1 MERSSKFSERRLLQ
15 ISADLLSQLAEIQ
28 KLRMAVQAAEAR
40 NSQTAHLRR
49 TEVAALD
56 DGKQPLRAGSI

>member
-15 ISADLLSQLAEIQ
+15 ISVDLLSQLAEIQ

-40 NSQTAHLRR
+40 NNQKAHLRR
-49 TEVAALD
+49 IEVAALY
-56 DGKQPLRAGSI
+56 DGKQPLRAGST